1 MKPSLRLPALLAF
14 GAALTATL
22 ATALPAAAEVTC
34 GTYLSRPAEG
44 GAQASLGDKVRI
56 VVFHNVTQINAE
68 QGGRYDG
75 PAGNCGGTVT
85 LLPDGGAQAAG
96 ACTVMDGDGD
106 VAIYQFL
113 HLPGEQ
119 RGRFSRAGG
128 TGKFA
133 DDFRSGWYEQTA
145 QQPDGTNGVW
155 GGDDAAF
162 CK

>member
-1 MKPSLRLPALLAF
+1 MKRTRCLTGLALLL
-14 GAALTATL
+14 AAAS
-22 ATALPAAAEVTC
+22 AAAEVTC
-34 GTYLSRPAEG
+34 GSYTSHNADG
-44 GAQASLGDKVRI
+44 GAQAALGDKVTV
-56 VVFHNVTQINAE
+56 VVFHNVTQLNTE

-85 LLPDGGAQAAG
+85 VLPDGAMQAAG

-113 HLPGEQ
+113 HLPGQ
-119 RGRFSRAGG
+119 RRGGFTRAGG

-133 DDFRSGWYEQTA
+133 GDVSTGWYEQTA
-145 QQPDGTNGVW
+145 QQDNGASGIW
-155 GGDDAAF
+155 GGADASV

>member
-1 MKPSLRLPALLAF
+1 MKLSMGLPALLL
-14 GAALTATL
+14 AAAC
-22 ATALPAAAEVTC
+22 LPAAADVTC

-44 GAQASLGDKVRI
+44 GAQAALGDKVTI

-75 PAGNCGGTVT
+75 PAGNCGGTIT
-85 LLPDGGAQAAG
+85 LLPDGSMQAGG

-106 VAIYQFL
+106 VAFYQFL
-113 HLPGEQ
+113 HLPGEP
-119 RGRFSRAGG
+119 RGNFLRAGG

-133 DDFRSGWYEQTA
+133 QDFRTGWYEQTA
-145 QQPDGTNGVW
+145 QQANGANGIW

-162 CK
+162 CQ

>member
-1 MKPSLRLPALLAF
+1 MKPILSLCAMLLA
-14 GAALTATL
+14 A
-22 ATALPAAAEVTC
+22 ALPAAAEVTC
-34 GTYLSRPAEG
+34 GTYLSLPAEG
-44 GAQASLGDKVRI
+44 GAQVALGEKVS
-56 VVFHNVTQINAE
+56 VAVFHNVTQMNAN

-85 LLPDGGAQAAG
+85 LLPDGSTQAAG

-119 RGRFSRAGG
+119 RGSFRRAGG

-133 DDFRSGWYEQTA
+133 QDFRTGWYEQTA
-145 QQPDGTNGVW
+145 PQENGANGIW
-155 GGDDAAF
+155 GGDDATV
-162 CK
+162 CQ

>member
-1 MKPSLRLPALLAF
+1 MNRSLCMLGLPLL
-14 GAALTATL
+14 L
-22 ATALPAAAEVTC
+22 ATASATAEVTC
-34 GTYLSRPAEG
+34 GTYTSHTADG
-44 GAQASLGDKVRI
+44 GAQAALGDKVSV
-56 VVFHNVTQINAE
+56 VVFHNVTQINNE

-85 LLPDGGAQAAG
+85 VLPDGAMQAAG

-113 HLPGEQ
+113 HLPGQ
-119 RGRFSRAGG
+119 RRGSFTRAGG

-133 DDFRSGWYEQTA
+133 GDFRTGWYEQTS
-145 QQPDGTNGVW
+145 QQDNGAGGLW
-155 GGDDAAF
+155 GGADASV

>member
-1 MKPSLRLPALLAF
+1 MKRSLALPALL
-14 GAALTATL
+14 L
-22 ATALPAAAEVTC
+22 ATAALSLAVPAAAEVTC
-34 GTYLSRPAEG
+34 GTYLSRPADG
-44 GAQASLGDKVRI
+44 GAQASLGEKVRI
-56 VVFHNVTQINAE
+56 VVFHNVTQLNAE

-85 LLPDGGAQAAG
+85 VLPDGSAQAAG

-119 RGRFSRAGG
+119 RGNFHRAGG

-133 DDFRSGWYEQTA
+133 QDFRTGWYEQTT
-145 QQPDGTNGVW
+145 QQENGANGIW
-155 GGDDAAF
+155 GGDDIAI
-162 CK
+162 CQ